1 MPDNCARRPPV
12 AEGVTLYAHQ
22 QAGFERAMQVFDGP
36 GVHGYGYLYE
46 MGTGK
51 TLTANATMG
60 QLFLDGAIERVL
72 VCAPTSV
79 CAVWPA
85 ELQRFAAFP
94 YTVQVLLGDSD
105 KRKRALAALRP
116 RTPRTLLVAV
126 INYES
131 TWRIEDDLAAWAP
144 DLIICDESQRI
155 KNPRAAQSKAL
166 HRLGDRAKYK
176 LILSGT
182 PVSNSPLDLWSQYR
196 FLNPF
201 IFGTSYFQFEK
212 KHAIFGGPPING
224 KQRKLMG
231 YRDLGGIMDKAY
243 SIASRATKAECL
255 DLPEKTFERRPVP
268 LSAQE
273 MRAYRQMQRD
283 SLVWLGANEATA
295 KNVLTR
301 MLRLQQITGGF
312 LKPDEDGPT
321 QQLGTSKLDALR
333 DIVED
338 YVLEEG
344 RKLVVFFRFKAEGRA
359 IRQMLDEVLHVQQGH
374 PPAYGYIDGSVA
386 QVEREGVVKRFQT
399 SPDCRVF
406 VTNID
411 TGGLGI
417 TLHAASCEVF
427 YSLNF
432 SYAAYAQALD
442 RVHRIGQ
449 RHPCHYIHLVAPGTI
464 DEHVLDALDAKQDMA
479 VSLVDEQR
487 KRIFEGGMASN
498 GG

>member
-1 MPDNCARRPPV
+1 
-12 AEGVTLYAHQ
+12 
-22 QAGFERAMQVFDGP
+22 
-36 GVHGYGYLYE
+36 
-46 MGTGK
+46 
-51 TLTANATMG
+51 
-60 QLFLDGAIERVL
+60 
-72 VCAPTSV
+72 
-79 CAVWPA
+79 
-85 ELQRFAAFP
+85 
-94 YTVQVLLGDSD
+94 
-105 KRKRALAALRP
+105 
-116 RTPRTLLVAV
+116 
-126 INYES
+126 
-131 TWRIEDDLAAWAP
+131 AP

-166 HRLGDRAKYK
+166 HRLGDRARYK

-201 IFGTSYFQFEK
+201 VFGTSYFQFEK
-212 KHAIFGGPPING
+212 KHAVMGGPTING
-224 KQRKLMG
+224 KPRKLVG
-231 YRDLGGIMDKAY
+231 YRDLDGIMERAY
-243 SIASRATKAECL
+243 SVASRATKADAL
-255 DLPEKTFERRPVP
+255 DLPEKTFENRPVP
-268 LSAQE
+268 LSPTE
-273 MRAYRQMQRD
+273 MRAYRQMQHE
-283 SLVWLGANEATA
+283 SLVWLGAQEVTA
-295 KNVLTR
+295 QNVLTR

-312 LKPDEDGPT
+312 LKPDEGDGKT

-359 IRQMLDEVLHVQQGH
+359 ICQMLDEVLKVPQGR
-374 PPAYGYIDGSVA
+374 PPAYGFIDGSIK
-386 QVEREGVVKRFQT
+386 QVEREGAVKRFQT
-399 SPDCRVF
+399 SPDSRVF

-432 SYAAYAQALD
+432 NYAAYAQALD

-464 DEHVLDALDAKQDMA
+464 DEHVLAALEAKQDMA
-479 VSLVDEQR
+479 VSLVDNQW
-487 KRIFEGGMASN
+487 KRIFEGG
-498 GG
+498 